1 MFSSAD
7 SVLRGQRPI
16 RVQQHHSH
24 SRIFLNW
31 VTYSSRSET
40 IANAFNAELFYVSYL
55 QKKGILYVLFRY
67 ICASLHTI
75 IALLWKRPKVV
86 FVMNQPVFLPMLVY
100 LMSFIVRYWYVVDS
114 HSGLFTKKR
123 WIWAQPLMR
132 RVCRRSFCTIVTNDH
147 HRAIVEQ
154 WGASVAVLGT
164 MIVGDE
170 GVTRRVICSRASI
183 VVIGTF
189 AEDEPTAEVLAAAA
203 LCPSIQF
210 YMTGDC
216 RVAKPEITRSRPEN
230 VEFTGFLKRED
241 YIALVKSVDAA
252 MILVTTDNTMQR
264 GAYEAMSWGTPII
277 TSDWPLLR
285 DTFPK
290 GSIFVRN
297 HAQDIARGVAVF
309 MKQKELLRTEMQNL
323 KAEREQEW
331 QQWVQHLSRRL
342 EMAVG

>member
-1 MFSSAD
+1 
-7 SVLRGQRPI
+7 
-16 RVQQHHSH
+16 
-24 SRIFLNW
+24 
-31 VTYSSRSET
+31 
-40 IANAFNAELFYVSYL
+40 
-55 QKKGILYVLFRY
+55 
-67 ICASLHTI
+67 
-75 IALLWKRPKVV
+75 
-86 FVMNQPVFLPMLVY
+86 
-100 LMSFIVRYWYVVDS
+100 
-114 HSGLFTKKR
+114 
-123 WIWAQPLMR
+123 
-132 RVCRRSFCTIVTNDH
+132 
-147 HRAIVEQ
+147 
-154 WGASVAVLGT
+154 
-164 MIVGDE
+164 
-170 GVTRRVICSRASI
+170 
-183 VVIGTF
+183 
-189 AEDEPTAEVLAAAA
+189 
-203 LCPSIQF
+203 
-210 YMTGDC
+210 MTGDC

-264 GAYEAMSWGTPII
+264 GAFEAMSWGTPII
-277 TSDWPLLR
+277 TSVWPLLR